1 MAATHRSARPF
12 RPWAGRL
19 KNPRWGDRQLEGC
32 DFLHH
37 DDNGAIDEFYVM
49 VRPLS
54 GALALA
60 GAMNPINSDHRL

>member
-1 MAATHRSARPF
+1 MAAIT
-12 RPWAGRL
+12 
-19 KNPRWGDRQLEGC
+19 RWSSRRIGDRQLEGC
-32 DFLHH
+32 AFLHH

-60 GAMNPINSDHRL
+60 EAMNPTNSDHRL